1 MNVAERG
8 GKAAE
13 RQGMTPER
21 WRIVDAILQ
30 AALACAPEQ
39 RDAFVRDACGDD
51 DALRREVISLLA
63 ANDQMTG
70 DFLERPAAEEFGSP
84 AASKPNEQIGALAE
98 AHAGRYVMEREI
110 ARGGMSTVYLARD
123 VRHDRR
129 VAIKVMRDEV
139 AAVVGAERF
148 LEEIRVTALLQHPHI
163 LPLFDSGSVG
173 SLLWYVMPYVD
184 GETLRARLT
193 REKRLPVDEA
203 VRLAREIADAL
214 AHAHAC
220 GIVHR
225 DIKPENVLLH
235 GGHAVV
241 ADFGIALA
249 LEHAGGDRLTKT
261 GLTLGTPQYMAP
273 EQAAGERAL
282 DGRVDVYAL
291 GAMLHEML
299 AGEPPFAAESRQAVI
314 QRMLLEPPAS
324 LQIKRADV
332 PSSLDS
338 AVRRAMAKR
347 PDDRFT
353 SAASFATALTAPPGA
368 QEVSQLLP
376 NAAPKERSSTAVNP
390 APSEKMVRRRV
401 AVLGAI
407 GALVVGLAGG
417 WGLSH
422 SWVATHPSV
431 GDASPIVQPSGVIAR
446 VGDGDDGSD
455 AAEDPGDGLSLIVV
469 DRAGRIQ
476 RRISASRPW
485 TPRFSP
491 DGRRVAYGAYGSGR
505 KSSDLWV
512 TDLEAGKTQRL
523 TDDTADSNDPQWS
536 VDGSS
541 LAYSVSANGGKDV
554 ASARIGG
561 ASHVIASRPGT
572 QFPSDWLR
580 DGSALI
586 VTEENGGSHDIII
599 QPTNGSP
606 AWPYLATSADE
617 TAARVS
623 PNEKWIAY
631 TSNASG
637 REEVYLDSYPRAG
650 HRAMV
655 SRNGGIHPVWRA
667 DGRELFYWRGDTL
680 FAVQVG
686 ASDGSIA
693 GERALFGAPY
703 EAAPNTMYDAS
714 PDGQRFVIVK
724 HR

>member
-1 MNVAERG
+1 MADESPP
-8 GKAAE
+8 
-13 RQGMTPER
+13 MTADR
-21 WRIVDAILQ
+21 WRIVEAILQ
-30 AALACAPEQ
+30 SALACAPEQ
-39 RDAFVRDACGDD
+39 REAFVRDACGDD
-51 DALRREVISLLA
+51 EALRREVISLLA
-63 ANDQMTG
+63 ANDLVTSE
-70 DFLERPAAEEFGSP
+70 FLERPAAETFCEP
-84 AASKPNEQIGALAE
+84 VETKAREQIAALA
-98 AHAGRYVMEREI
+98 AALAGRYVVQGEI

-123 VRHDRR
+123 VRHERR

-173 SLLWYVMPYVD
+173 SLLWYVMPFVD

-193 REKRLPVDEA
+193 REKRLPVDDA
-203 VRLAREIADAL
+203 VRIAREIADAL
-214 AHAHAC
+214 AHAHAR

-225 DIKPENVLLH
+225 DIKPENVLLQ

-249 LEHAGGDRLTKT
+249 LEHAGGERLTKT

-299 AGEPPFAAESRQAVI
+299 GGEPPFAAESRQAVI

-324 LQIKRADV
+324 LATKRADV

-338 AVRRAMAKR
+338 AIRRAMAKR

-353 SAASFATALTAPPGA
+353 SAASFATALSVPSAADDAAPPHFSNIGN
-368 QEVSQLLP
+368 QPV
-376 NAAPKERSSTAVNP
+376 RSSGA
-390 APSEKMVRRRV
+390 ALPSAKTVRLGI
-401 AVLGAI
+401 ALLGAI
-407 GALVVGLAGG
+407 AGLIIGLAAGVG
-417 WGLSH
+417 VSH
-422 SWVATHPSV
+422 AWVATHPSV
-431 GDASPIVQPSGVIAR
+431 VDALPIIQPSGSIAR
-446 VGDGDDGSD
+446 VGDGNDGSD
-455 AAEDPGDGLSLIVV
+455 AADPSGDGLSLVVV
-469 DRAGRIQ
+469 DRGGRIQ
-476 RRISASRPW
+476 RRIAATRPW

-505 KSSDLWV
+505 QSSDLWV
-512 TDLEAGKTQRL
+512 TDLDAGKTQRL
-523 TDDTADSNDPQWS
+523 TDDDADSNDPQWS
-536 VDGSS
+536 DDGSS
-541 LAYSVSANGGKDV
+541 LAYSVSAKGGKDV

-561 ASHVIASRPGT
+561 TSRVIASRPGT

-586 VTEENGGSHDIII
+586 VTEETGGTHDIIV
-599 QPTNGSP
+599 QPSDGSP
-606 AWPYLATSADE
+606 AWPYVATPADE

-631 TSNASG
+631 TSNVSG
-637 REEVYLDSYPRAG
+637 REEVYLDTYPHAG
-650 HRAMV
+650 HRVMV

-667 DGRELFYWRGDTL
+667 DGRELYYWRSDTL

-686 ASDGSIA
+686 ASDGSV
-693 GERALFGAPY
+693 GSETALFSAPY

-714 PDGQRFVIVK
+714 PDGQRFAIVR